1 MHKTQMI
8 NLKIKNNYILMSK
21 MMMKIKNNHLISQ
34 IIEFKNSK
42 FSILID
48 Y

>member
-21 MMMKIKNNHLISQ
+21 MKMKIKNNHLISR